1 MNTPRSWISTPFCN
15 LELWYPVK
23 MTVLQMLYSWLA
35 NKFTGCYLAF
45 ALNNKTNQRL
55 GAKINAWCKL
65 IKHLAESTFPVK
77 NVCRFFLRFLLQ
89 ATTFPHCCKQGIL

>member
-1 MNTPRSWISTPFCN
+1 MNTPRSWNIELLEYPFFN
-15 LELWYPVK
+15 LELWYSVK

-77 NVCRFFLRFLLQ
+77 NVCRFFSCDFY
-89 ATTFPHCCKQGIL
+89 CMQGIL